1 MSAAARRGIPF
12 VVAAP
17 SGTGKT
23 TVCRMVVERD
33 PGIRFSISHTTRPP
47 RPGERDG
54 FDYHFVTSAEFRRLV
69 DEGAFLEHAEY
80 AGRLYGT
87 SWRSL
92 QEPLEAGSD
101 LLLEIEVQGARQVR
115 ERLSEARLIFLLP
128 PSMKELEARLRKR
141 ASDPEEAVQQ
151 RLAVADR
158 ELAEVGIF
166 DYAVVNDDLEQA
178 VADVLELVRA
188 EREGRG
194 AALRE
199 RHGREAVL
207 ARWRGAQAEAS
218 EADSRR
224 PGEVW

>member
-151 RLAVADR
+151 RLAVA
-158 ELAEVGIF
+158 
-166 DYAVVNDDLEQA
+166 
-178 VADVLELVRA
+178 LELVRA